1 MKSENP
7 IVEAPTEETEVE
19 YLDDDIDFADGKDLI
34 TLFYD
39 LYHNKGKEHTYLLIV
54 SSTRDIISA
63 LPAFSKEVHTFLL
76 EGLKVV

>member
-34 TLFYD
+34 TLFYGIG
-39 LYHNKGKEHTYLLIV
+39 GKEHTYLLIV
-54 SSTRDIISA
+54 SDTTGITSA
-63 LPAFSKEVHTFLL
+63 VPAFSKEKHAFLL